1 MAIHIGRREF
11 NITLGGAAAAW
22 PLAVRAQQPI
32 GTIRHVGVL
41 LPGLPESTFGKAT
54 RDRLRELGYIEGR
67 NIIFET
73 RWGEGKLERLTE
85 VAAELVFCHK
95 HLNPA
100 STRI

>member
-67 NIIFET
+67 NIIFERGKAGAAYLSCCRT
-73 RWGEGKLERLTE
+73 RWLET
-85 VAAELVFCHK
+85 
-95 HLNPA
+95 
-100 STRI
+100 